1 MIADFNVYGGDA
13 EMAAE
18 LQTKVST
25 GLIGEPSDPLL
36 VDENYPLNI
45 SKWTYLC
52 LVCFL
57 IILFRD
63 VDLSTNIETFLN
75 YHPFLESLLF
85 V

>member
-25 GLIGEPSDPLL
+25 GLIGDPSDPLL

-45 SKWTYLC
+45 SK
-52 LVCFL
+52 
-57 IILFRD
+57 
-63 VDLSTNIETFLN
+63 
-75 YHPFLESLLF
+75 
-85 V
+85 